1 MAIKSYV
8 RGFGAY
14 PINTQEM
21 MSATNFFLTC
31 ASEWA
36 QANDSITLSLS
47 NTEIKWEY
55 FGSQVFMVVFYEVP

>member
-14 PINTQEM
+14 PVDTREM
-21 MSATNFFLTC
+21 MSATNVFLTS
-31 ASEWA
+31 AAEWA
-36 QANDSITLSLS
+36 LSNDSVTLSLS
-47 NTEIKWEY
+47 NTQIEWKY